1 MKRGAEN
8 ERIEFKREVSAGVVK
23 TIIAFA
29 NTGGGT
35 LYIGVDDSGTPV
47 GVDNVDAELTK
58 LTSMMRDSIRPDI
71 LMNVAC
77 DVRDEDGMPVM
88 AVRVERGVKRPYY
101 LASKGPR
108 PEGVYIRS
116 GAASVPATETAILRM
131 VQETEGDAFESRAAA
146 NQELTFN
153 YAEQEF
159 SRKGLSLGASE
170 LRTLGA
176 LLPNGTYTNL
186 GLLLSDQCPA
196 TVKSALFADD
206 ARTIF
211 VAREEYSGS
220 VLKQLADVYAFL
232 EQNNRYRTE
241 YKGLERFDY
250 HDIPPVALREALVN
264 SIAHRE
270 YALSGPT
277 LVSIVPRGV
286 EIVSPG
292 GLPLGIEEADLD
304 AHISIPRNKML
315 ANILFRLEL
324 IEAYGT
330 GIGRMRES
338 YRGSGC
344 APEIRL
350 TPNTFTV
357 LLPNRN
363 AFSSNAD
370 AEGDDATR
378 GDGQVAGVLSLLKDG
393 SKTRQEIQQVVGVSQ
408 SGAIRLLSKLVES
421 GLVRKV
427 GAGRSTRYSL

>member
-1 MKRGAEN
+1 MKCGAEN

-77 DVRDEDGMPVM
+77 DVRDEGGMPVM
-88 AVRVERGVKRPYY
+88 VVRVERGVKRPYY

-131 VQETEGDAFESRAAA
+131 VQETEGDAFESRAAV

-153 YAEQEF
+153 YAEREF

-315 ANILFRLEL
+315 ANVLFRLEL